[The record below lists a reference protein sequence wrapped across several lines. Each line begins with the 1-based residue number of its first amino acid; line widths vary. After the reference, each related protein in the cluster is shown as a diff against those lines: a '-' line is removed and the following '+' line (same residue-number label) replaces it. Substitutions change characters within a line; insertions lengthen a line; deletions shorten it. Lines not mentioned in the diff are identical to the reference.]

1 MVLTDMIMDR
11 YQDRPEDWESDQRV
25 LGMIASPVED
35 VAAWMVDKILENKKN
50 GIYFK
55 YSNSWRI
62 FKRMVHSLFQ
72 NKNL

>member
-1 MVLTDMIMDR
+1 
-11 YQDRPEDWESDQRV
+11 
-25 LGMIASPVED
+25 MIASPVED

-50 GIYFK
+50 GVYFK